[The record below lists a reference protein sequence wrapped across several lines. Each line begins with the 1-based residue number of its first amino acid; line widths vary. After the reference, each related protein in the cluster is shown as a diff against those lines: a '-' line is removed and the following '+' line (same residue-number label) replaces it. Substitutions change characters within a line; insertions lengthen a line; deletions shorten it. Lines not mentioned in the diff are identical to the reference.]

1 LKNFHFQLFF
11 PATPPYL
18 CGVINTKT
26 KTKKIMAQRD
36 PQTGRFLKKAETT
49 TKPVTKPGKK
59 TAAPSPVRRSK
70 PAAEPAPKAKKEKAI
85 KVAKAPKQTPA
96 QKEIADKIQ
105 KVLETPLK
113 VFIKKDITGSSK
125 NIGPGSSII
134 LEKLSVI
141 GPTGS
146 HVFRV
151 KRENSD
157 RTYYTVEENIPQ

>member
-1 LKNFHFQLFF
+1 
-11 PATPPYL
+11 
-18 CGVINTKT
+18 
-26 KTKKIMAQRD
+26 MAQRD
-36 PQTGRFLKKAETT
+36 PKTGRFLPKAGTTT
-49 TKPVTKPGKK
+49 TKSPK
-59 TAAPSPVRRSK
+59 TEPAKAKPSPVRTTK
-70 PAAEPAPKAKKEKAI
+70 PAAKPATKAKTNGVKEA
-85 KVAKAPKQTPA
+85 KQTEA
-96 QKEIADKIQ
+96 QKEISEKIQ

-113 VFIKKDITGSSK
+113 VFIKKDITGESK

>member
-1 LKNFHFQLFF
+1 
-11 PATPPYL
+11 
-18 CGVINTKT
+18 
-26 KTKKIMAQRD
+26 MAQRD

-70 PAAEPAPKAKKEKAI
+70 PAAEPQPKAKVKAV
-85 KVAKAPKQTPA
+85 KPEAKKTATKPKQTAA

-146 HVFRV
+146 NVFRV

-157 RTYYTVEENIPQ
+157 RTYYTVAENIPQ

>member
-1 LKNFHFQLFF
+1 
-11 PATPPYL
+11 
-18 CGVINTKT
+18 
-26 KTKKIMAQRD
+26 MAQRD
-36 PQTGRFLKKAETT
+36 PKTGRFLPKAGTT
-49 TKPVTKPGKK
+49 TTESPKTTPAKTK
-59 TAAPSPVRRSK
+59 PSPVKKTK
-70 PAAEPAPKAKKEKAI
+70 PAAKPATKAKTEKVKE
-85 KVAKAPKQTPA
+85 VKQTAA
-96 QKEIADKIQ
+96 QKEISEKIQ

-113 VFIKKDITGSSK
+113 VFIKKDITGEAK

>member
-1 LKNFHFQLFF
+1 
-11 PATPPYL
+11 
-18 CGVINTKT
+18 
-26 KTKKIMAQRD
+26 MAQRD
-36 PQTGRFLKKAETT
+36 PKTGRFLPKAGTTT
-49 TKPVTKPGKK
+49 TKSPK
-59 TAAPSPVRRSK
+59 TAPSKTAPSKAKPSPVRTTK
-70 PAAEPAPKAKKEKAI
+70 PAAKPATKAKTNGVKEA
-85 KVAKAPKQTPA
+85 KQTEA
-96 QKEIADKIQ
+96 QKEISEKIQ

-113 VFIKKDITGSSK
+113 VFIKKDITGESK

>member
-1 LKNFHFQLFF
+1 
-11 PATPPYL
+11 
-18 CGVINTKT
+18 
-26 KTKKIMAQRD
+26 MAQRD

-59 TAAPSPVRRSK
+59 TAAPSPVRKNK
-70 PAAEPAPKAKKEKAI
+70 PAVEPAPKAKKA
-85 KVAKAPKQTPA
+85 KVTKPAKAAKAKPAPKKTEA

-105 KVLETPLK
+105 RVLETPLK

>member
-1 LKNFHFQLFF
+1 M
-11 PATPPYL
+11 AT
-18 CGVINTKT
+18 
-26 KTKKIMAQRD
+26 RD
-36 PQTGRFLKKAETT
+36 PKTGRFLKKGETT

-70 PAAEPAPKAKKEKAI
+70 PAATPEPKAKTEKVKAPKAK
-85 KVAKAPKQTPA
+85 QTAA

-105 KVLETPLK
+105 KVLETPLR
-113 VFIKKDITGSSK
+113 VFIKKDITGDSK
-125 NIGPGSSII
+125 NIGPGSSVI

-157 RTYYTVEENIPQ
+157 RTYYTTEENIPQ

>member
-1 LKNFHFQLFF
+1 
-11 PATPPYL
+11 
-18 CGVINTKT
+18 
-26 KTKKIMAQRD
+26 MAQRD
-36 PQTGRFLKKAETT
+36 PKTGRFLPKAGTTT
-49 TKPVTKPGKK
+49 TKSPK
-59 TAAPSPVRRSK
+59 TAPPKAKPSPVRTTK
-70 PAAEPAPKAKKEKAI
+70 PAAKPATKAKTNGVKEA
-85 KVAKAPKQTPA
+85 KQTEA
-96 QKEIADKIQ
+96 QKEISEKIQ

-113 VFIKKDITGSSK
+113 VFIKKDITGESK

-146 HVFRV
+146 PVFRV